1 MSQEDVKRL
10 VDELAPVVWAERCH
24 EAAATKP
31 LQSVPWYF
39 ININHP
45 TVRTI
50 YDRYRRKAGI
60 LGPPTDL
67 ERVKFELYVLHP
79 AVLRELR
86 RPYLEIGAL
95 KGEENG

>member
-10 VDELAPVVWAERCH
+10 VDELAPVVWAERCQ

-31 LQSVPWYF
+31 PQAVPWYF

-50 YDRYRRKAGI
+50 YDRYRRKVGI

-67 ERVKFELYVLHP
+67 ERVKFELYVLPP
-79 AVLRELR
+79 AVLRDLR
-86 RPYLEIGAL
+86 RHYIEIGAL

>member
-1 MSQEDVKRL
+1 MSQEVVKRL

-24 EAAATKP
+24 EAAATMP
-31 LQSVPWYF
+31 PQTVPWYF

-50 YDRYRRKAGI
+50 YDRYRRKASI

-79 AVLRELR
+79 DEGIKRAYNYGRHVLAKKFL
-86 RPYLEIGAL
+86 
-95 KGEENG
+95 

>member
-1 MSQEDVKRL
+1 MSQEELKRL
-10 VDELAPVVWAERCH
+10 VDELAPVVWAERCY
-24 EAAATKP
+24 EATVKKP
-31 LQSVPWYF
+31 LQEVPWYF

-45 TVRTI
+45 AVRAI

-60 LGPPTDL
+60 LGPPSDI

-79 AVLRELR
+79 AVLRDLR
-86 RPYLEIGAL
+86 RHYIETGAL